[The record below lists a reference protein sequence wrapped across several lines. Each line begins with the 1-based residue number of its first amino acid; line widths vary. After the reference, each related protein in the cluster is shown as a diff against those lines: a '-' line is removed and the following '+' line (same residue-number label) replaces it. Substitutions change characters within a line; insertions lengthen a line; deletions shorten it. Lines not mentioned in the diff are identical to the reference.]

1 MHVTINA
8 KNHDIATN
16 STVAALIEHL
26 ALQNK
31 RLAIEVNKVLVPRS
45 LFSRHQLHE
54 NDQIEIVQAIGG
66 G

>member
-8 KNHDIATN
+8 QTHEIAAN

-26 ALQNK
+26 ALQDK
-31 RLAIEVNKVLVPRS
+31 RLAVEVNKTLVPRS
-45 LFSRHQLHE
+45 LFHNHQLKD

>member
-8 KNHDIATN
+8 QAHDIAAN

-31 RLAIEVNKVLVPRS
+31 RLAIEVNKALVPRS
-45 LFSRHQLHE
+45 LFIEHQLHE